1 MMSMEDTISLL
12 ILMVYI
18 LLTRTQHLLLSG
30 NEKVLSCITTHLF
43 FQKKDFQPE
52 VKATHLARQLELV
65 KLKSRCADPSK
76 LVSKFW
82 LDFGKRHLLHVWINF
97 EMCLMN
103 FAALLRLGITL
114 YIIFMFRSVYIVRT
128 PPFFA
133 GQRRE
138 GGLSIRQNFRKGEAW
153 QNFNF

>member
-1 MMSMEDTISLL
+1 MEDTISLL

-76 LVSKFW
+76 LVSKF
-82 LDFGKRHLLHVWINF
+82 
-97 EMCLMN
+97 
-103 FAALLRLGITL
+103 
-114 YIIFMFRSVYIVRT
+114 
-128 PPFFA
+128 
-133 GQRRE
+133 
-138 GGLSIRQNFRKGEAW
+138 
-153 QNFNF
+153 

>member
-12 ILMVYI
+12 ILMIYI

-76 LVSKFW
+76 LVSKF
-82 LDFGKRHLLHVWINF
+82 
-97 EMCLMN
+97 
-103 FAALLRLGITL
+103 
-114 YIIFMFRSVYIVRT
+114 
-128 PPFFA
+128 
-133 GQRRE
+133 
-138 GGLSIRQNFRKGEAW
+138 
-153 QNFNF
+153 